1 MKNVFENI
9 CKQCKNYDTKNQSC
23 TFSVEC
29 LALKKLSESHLF
41 QYLFKQLQN
50 ESNENSV
57 NR

>member
-1 MKNVFENI
+1 MNNVFENI
-9 CKQCKNYDTKNQSC
+9 CKQCKNYNAEKQSC
-23 TFSVEC
+23 MFAIEC

-50 ESNENSV
+50 ESNEDSV